1 MAVIITNMD
10 MPKCCGDCPL
20 LKSGYGHCELG
31 IKIAF
36 LSEKASD
43 CPLRSADKMIE
54 EIEQIVAEE
63 KINDPKWALGLKYSL
78 HIIHK
83 YCDKGAER

>member
-10 MPKCCGDCPL
+10 KPVCCSTCGIVPSKFKGVCGANGCPL
-20 LKSGYGHCELG
+20 KSVDEM
-31 IKIAF
+31 IK
-36 LSEKASD
+36 
-43 CPLRSADKMIE
+43 

-78 HIIHK
+78 RIIHK
-83 YCDKGAER
+83 YCDKGPGD